1 MTPCSVIMLLLQG
14 VKRTS
19 SLQAPIIRLEG
30 HKGEVF
36 TCKFST
42 DGDLFASAGLDRSVW
57 LWRAFD
63 TECENFSVL
72 TGHKNAIL
80 ELQWSAD
87 SRRIVT
93 ASPDKTVRAWDVA
106 MGKQVKKMS
115 EHSDTVNSCHL
126 LRKGSP
132 LLVSGAEDGLIK
144 VANPSLADSMSISV
158 PSKIVPPEHV
168 VSQVS
173 FWHAANHDSVRRA
186 ANV

>member
-1 MTPCSVIMLLLQG
+1 MQG
-14 VKRTS
+14 PKRTS

-30 HKGEVF
+30 HKGELF
-36 TCKFST
+36 TCKFNP

-72 TGHKNAIL
+72 SGHKNAIL
-80 ELQWSAD
+80 ELHWSAD

-115 EHSDTVNSCHL
+115 EHNETVNSCHL
-126 LRKGSP
+126 LRKGAP

-144 VANPSLADSMSISV
+144 VRTPLLLKQLRAWTMANS
-158 PSKIVPPEHV
+158 
-168 VSQVS
+168 
-173 FWHAANHDSVRRA
+173 AA
-186 ANV
+186 